1 MNTFRFFLF
10 EAFMALLAVGTGWLG
25 RRILG
30 RLLRGPV
37 VLVWGAI
44 FGLLSM
50 IGFGMFFVQVPFFAD
65 FIDLNGDLVAG
76 ARIAFLRFWDTG
88 LIGGLIGALIAS
100 FPRWN
105 QKRKKPED
113 QPQA

>member
-1 MNTFRFFLF
+1 MFRFFLF
-10 EAFMALLAVGTGWLG
+10 EALMAVLALGAGWLG

-30 RLLRGPV
+30 RLIRGPV
-37 VLVWGAI
+37 VLVWGAVL
-44 FGLLSM
+44 GLLAM
-50 IGFGMFFVQVPFFAD
+50 VGFGMFFVQVAFFAD
-65 FIDLNGDLVAG
+65 FIDLNGDLVTG

>member
-1 MNTFRFFLF
+1 
-10 EAFMALLAVGTGWLG
+10 MALLALGAGWLG

-30 RLLRGPV
+30 RLLHGPMV
-37 VLVWGAI
+37 IVWGAV

-50 IGFGMFFVQVPFFAD
+50 IGFGMFFVQVPYFAD
-65 FIDLNGDLVAG
+65 FINLNGDLVIG
-76 ARIAFLRFWDTG
+76 ARVAFLRFWDTG

-105 QKRKKPED
+105 QKRKAAQD

>member
-1 MNTFRFFLF
+1 MYIKFFLF
-10 EAFMALLAVGTGWLG
+10 EALMALLALTAGWLG

-30 RLLRGPV
+30 RLLHGPMV
-37 VLVWGAI
+37 MVWGAV
-44 FGLLSM
+44 FGLLAM
-50 IGFGMFFVQVPFFAD
+50 IGFGMFFVQVPFFVD
-65 FIDLNGDLVAG
+65 FIDLNGDMFAG
-76 ARIAFLRFWDTG
+76 AWIAFVRFWDTG